1 MIKIVELDSV
11 TRRYNRHSR
20 PILAI
25 GVLVNSHNS
34 KNNNHNNNY
43 TGLVFVFS

>member
-11 TRRYNRHSR
+11 TRRYNSS

-34 KNNNHNNNY
+34 KNNNRNNNY